1 MHNLSLG
8 LRGEESAVDFL
19 KKNGFKILERNFRTN
34 FGQIDIIAKEKNE
47 ICFIEVKTRKNF
59 NFGLP
64 QEAVSITKKK
74 RIAKVALA
82 YLKEKRLLN
91 KKVRFDVVSIL
102 WDGNIP
108 KIELIRDAFEVEEAY
123 A

>member
-19 KKNGFKILERNFRTN
+19 KKKGFKILERNFRTN